1 MSNAFCDPR
10 SIFGPIY
17 RKACLGIALSGSVPT
32 LTSWVKRRGARSP
45 WLASFSAPTRFSA
58 VLGRRCV
65 IDELA
70 GDSHMGGQRPLR
82 ISDGE
87 STAVL
92 KFAEPRAYQL
102 LADVSRI
109 LARATGLIA
118 PLPAP
123 LANNVDEN
131 WYIIPYFPEEP
142 IREDEYGASFMRSY
156 GALAAFAYAMWMV
169 DLHLENVIVSGG
181 YPIIIDPECILY
193 LVDDMSDDDRL
204 MSTGILSH
212 NANLSALRGGTM
224 PLASLRQF
232 VDATGVL
239 RFKGPASGLR
249 NRLALAGGGY
259 CDPARHK
266 LELLNGFREVYS
278 YFVTNATT
286 LTEIVVSQ
294 LTCDFRIR
302 CLVRKTPALLD
313 GYRDA

>member
-1 MSNAFCDPR
+1 
-10 SIFGPIY
+10 
-17 RKACLGIALSGSVPT
+17 
-32 LTSWVKRRGARSP
+32 
-45 WLASFSAPTRFSA
+45 
-58 VLGRRCV
+58 
-65 IDELA
+65 
-70 GDSHMGGQRPLR
+70 MGGQRPLR

>member
-1 MSNAFCDPR
+1 
-10 SIFGPIY
+10 
-17 RKACLGIALSGSVPT
+17 
-32 LTSWVKRRGARSP
+32 
-45 WLASFSAPTRFSA
+45 